1 MKKITL
7 ILILLLAFG
16 FSYGQSIFTNPITD
30 SDPEDDNPYTNNQV
44 VDANITVSGIGRG
57 SNIAPNNGTN
67 RYNARGWNSSS
78 INLNDYFEFILTPNS
93 GYEIDFVS
101 FVYTSQ
107 RSGSGPTNFAF
118 RTSIDGFTSNIGA
131 PTAGG
136 LTTIDLTAATYQSIT
151 EAITFRIYGWGASS
165 GLGTFSVNSFTF
177 NGLVTSL
184 GTCTSVSTWDGAAW
198 DVAPTST
205 AVAVIDGN
213 FTAVLANSFSACTL
227 IVNSGSTLT
236 VDNTGFVEIE
246 NDVIVDGDLIVQ
258 TEGNFVQRGNT
269 GTFTNNGVSRVNK
282 QTAAK
287 SDWYYYTY
295 WSSPVVGET
304 IGSVFPDVDGDRRF
318 KFNAANFLD
327 ADGDDFDDNDD
338 AWEAALAGETMSPG
352 VGYAATES
360 RFFVGGVGTASFE
373 GPFNTGDVS
382 VGISNVPGNAIASW
396 NFIGNP
402 YPSAI
407 DFDAF
412 HAANNTVVDGAAYF
426 WSQATDHAE
435 SNPGNQQSNF
445 SKNDYATYTV
455 GSGGAAGGSPVIPSQ
470 YIPSGQGFF
479 IASLAP
485 GGTATFTNAMRMAD
499 GTSNSQFFRNSGSKK
514 NSGNSKNRLWVNLTT
529 ENGVFSQ
536 ILMAY
541 VDGAT
546 DGYDGLSYD
555 APKIVSQ
562 DFPAILYSFME
573 SDNNKYVIQG
583 KSPNS
588 INENELVSLGF
599 SSNIDT
605 STEYTLS
612 IAQLEGAFLSDNPT
626 FVKDNFTNT
635 LHNLSDSDYSFTS
648 VAGEFN
654 NRFEIVFN
662 ANALSIDDISVASE
676 NLKIIE
682 LEDDNV
688 QFTTKNHPIE
698 TVKVFD
704 LLGRELY
711 NFKGNSNDE
720 TYKLSNLSSTVYIV
734 KVELSNGIILTKK
747 TLKK

>member
-7 ILILLLAFG
+7 ILMLLLAFG
-16 FSYGQSIFTNPITD
+16 FSYGQSIFTNPITGTNPGLT
-30 SDPEDDNPYTNNQV
+30 SPYTTGQV
-44 VDANITVSGIGRG
+44 VDPNITVSGIVRGPDLAGRTA
-57 SNIAPNNGTN
+57 NN
-67 RYNARGWNSSS
+67 RYNARAWNSPSL
-78 INLNDYFEFILTPNS
+78 NPNDYFEFILTPNS

-101 FVYTSQ
+101 FVYTGQ
-107 RSGSGPTNFAF
+107 ASGTGPTNFAF
-118 RTSIDGFTSNIGA
+118 RSSLDGFTTNIGTPIA
-131 PTAGG
+131 AGA
-136 LTTIDLTAATYQSIT
+136 TIDLSAVAYQDIT

-165 GLGTFSVNSFTF
+165 GLGVFSINDFTF
-177 NGLVTSL
+177 NGFVTPL
-184 GTCTSVSTWDGAAW
+184 GTCTSVSTWDGASW
-198 DVAPTST
+198 DVAPSST

-213 FTAVLANSFSACTL
+213 YTAVLANSFSACTL
-227 IVNSGSTLT
+227 IVNTGRTLT

-269 GTFTNNGVSRVNK
+269 GTFTNNGTSRVNK

-287 SDWYYYTY
+287 SDWFYYTY
-295 WSSPVVGET
+295 WSSPVAGET

-338 AWEAALAGETMSPG
+338 AWEAALAGETMAPG

-360 RFFVGGVGTASFE
+360 RFFIGGVGTASFE
-373 GPFNTGDVS
+373 GSFNTGDVS
-382 VGISNVPGNAIASW
+382 VGISNVPGNVIASW

-412 HAANNTVVDGAAYF
+412 HAANNTVVEGAAYF

-445 SKNDYATYTV
+445 SRNDYATYTV
-455 GSGGAAGGSPVIPSQ
+455 GSGGAAGGSPVIPTQ

-514 NSGNSKNRLWVNLTT
+514 KSENSKNRLWVDLTT
-529 ENGVFSQ
+529 ETGVFSQ

-555 APKIVSQ
+555 APKIVSE
-562 DFPAILYSFME
+562 DFSAIIYSFME

-583 KSPNS
+583 KSTNS

-599 SSNIDT
+599 NSNIDAN
-605 STEYTLS
+605 TEYKLS
-612 IAQLEGAFLSDNPT
+612 IAQLEGTFLSDNPI
-626 FVKDNFTNT
+626 FVKDNYTNT
-635 LHNLSDSDYSFTS
+635 LHNLSDSDYSFYS

-654 NRFEIVFN
+654 DRFEIVFN
-662 ANALSIDDISVASE
+662 ANALSIEDVSIESE

-688 QFTTKNHPIE
+688 NFTTANQPIK
-698 TVKVFD
+698 TVKIFD

-711 NFKGNSNDE
+711 NFKGKTNDE
-720 TYKLSNLSSTVYIV
+720 TYKLSNLNSTIYIA
-734 KVELSNGIILTKK
+734 KVELLNGIILTKK
-747 TLKK
+747 ALKK